1 MGVAAADYKIMQAVA
16 VVAVVAQG
24 VLETVLQPQLAQMV
38 ATPQSKVQ
46 HRVIVLVAVVVKV
59 VQEAVPLQL
68 REITQ
73 SMEAEVGVQAV
84 IPQAQ
89 TERRLE
95 VRYTVVEEEAQAGH
109 AKVVTEASAVLG
121 VNTIPQEAVR
131 KAIMQLAVLEHQ
143 EISDAV
149 MVGEAVEVRL
159 VRLDSLVGQ
168 VECLGARVVAVVA
181 LTTGMVV
188 ATAVLAVEV
197 K

>member
-73 SMEAEVGVQAV
+73 SM
-84 IPQAQ
+84 
-89 TERRLE
+89 
-95 VRYTVVEEEAQAGH
+95 AQAGH